1 MISKTITYTDYSGK
15 ERTETYNFN
24 ITKAEVLEME
34 TSVDG
39 GLIDKIEKIS
49 TEKDH
54 AKLVELFKDLIRRSY
69 GVPSADG
76 RRFVKSDELFEEF
89 AQTPAYSELY
99 MEIATNEEA
108 AAAFINELIPE
119 L

>member
-1 MISKTITYTDYSGK
+1 MITKTITYTDLRGV
-15 ERTETYNFN
+15 ERTENHYFN
-24 ITKAEVLEME
+24 ITKTEVLEME
-34 TSVDG
+34 TSVEG
-39 GLIDKIEKIS
+39 GLVERIEKIT

-69 GVPSADG
+69 GVPSNDG
-76 RRFVKSDELFEEF
+76 RRFIKSDELFEEF